1 MLILEPLVKSIILLL
16 MTYLIPSVYKCS
28 NNNKPVSDSYQ
39 PNKKLQKKRRGDDY
53 KKSIEEVGKEF
64 AKKRSKS
71 RSVKTVDMERKKLN
85 KNIDKVLKNKL
96 ILNKNQ
102 NFASSKNMR
111 KSHKPPS
118 YDKDKHYTY
127 SDKLKNVTK
136 VESKR
141 NQVVQVNDFDPQ
153 TRQLTNK
160 DASIDPVTM
169 SIDKC
174 GLKSC
179 KSLLGIQSNDLKLSS
194 VREGEGNYQSLMLD
208 PVLPDSPVQAP
219 KFPEIDSSAE
229 EPTNKKDNNSFKSI
243 VINNDQDKNDEAIKV
258 ANTQSIS
265 TASGDLKRSNSDKI
279 DLLLKGNIFDNSKKS
294 LSICPTAEE
303 LDIEVESTQR
313 IDN

>member
-28 NNNKPVSDSYQ
+28 NNRQPVSDNYQ
-39 PNKKLQKKRRGDDY
+39 PNKKLHKKRRGDDN
-53 KKSIEEVGKEF
+53 KKSIEEAGKEF

-71 RSVKTVDMERKKLN
+71 RSVKTVDLDRKKLGR
-85 KNIDKVLKNKL
+85 NIDKALANKL
-96 ILNKNQ
+96 IFNNNQ
-102 NFASSKNMR
+102 NLASTKNMR
-111 KSHKPPS
+111 KSNKPPS
-118 YDKDKHYTY
+118 YDKNKHYTY

-141 NQVVQVNDFDPQ
+141 NQVRQVNDFDPQ
-153 TRQLTNK
+153 TRQVTNK
-160 DASIDPVTM
+160 DASIDPITM

-194 VREGEGNYQSLMLD
+194 VREGDGNYQSLLLD

-219 KFPEIDSSAE
+219 KFPEIDYSAE
-229 EPTNKKDNNSFKSI
+229 EPTNKKDNNSFKSTA
-243 VINNDQDKNDEAIKV
+243 INNDQDKNDEAIKV
-258 ANTQSIS
+258 SNTQSIS
-265 TASGDLKRSNSDKI
+265 TASRDLKRSNSDKI

-294 LSICPTAEE
+294 LSICPTEE
-303 LDIEVESTQR
+303 EPEVESTQR
-313 IDN
+313 MDN